1 MNRGKAD
8 LSRIT
13 KIAKLAVQNAERP
26 STAGYDGDA
35 MADAIVSIAL
45 KHQRPNETPEAA
57 FARVTIEDPDAATL
71 FKVRRLASRP
81 FTEAEPAQRNVERAQ
96 RQLDAMIA
104 RHRLEHGGSYEAA
117 FRAVTVAGEGRQLL
131 WGICGK

>member
-1 MNRGKAD
+1 MNRGQAD

-13 KIAKLAVQNAERP
+13 KIAKLAIANAEGP
-26 STAGYDGDA
+26 LTAGYDADA
-35 MADAIVSIAL
+35 MADAIMSIAL
-45 KHQRPNETPEAA
+45 KHQRHDETPEAA

-71 FKVRRLASRP
+71 FKVRKLASRP

-104 RHRLEHGGSYEAA
+104 RHRLEHGGSCEAA
-117 FRAVTVAGEGRQLL
+117 FSAVTVAGEGRQLL
-131 WGICGK
+131 RGIRGK